1 MPSIGF
7 QPNESRKSSK
17 IRNEKDINN
26 AALFVKQLS
35 SALRYFQDV
44 VEKDKL
50 EQLPGSATI
59 LLEIVLTG
67 YSELKAYLISNEQ
80 RYKSNHS

>member
-1 MPSIGF
+1 MPTHGL
-7 QPNESRKSSK
+7 QPYDSKKSSK
-17 IRNEKDINN
+17 IKNEKDVNSAI
-26 AALFVKQLS
+26 LFVKQLT

-50 EQLPGSATI
+50 EQLAGSASI

-67 YSELKAYLISNEQ
+67 YSELKAYLINHEQ
-80 RYKSNHS
+80 RY